1 MNDKVKLMMHPIRM
15 RLVTE
20 LSERQLTTRELAA
33 ALPDIPQ
40 ATLYRQIKRLLDG
53 GVFYVV
59 EENVVN
65 GAVERTY
72 ALVVERV
79 QLTHEDVAG
88 LSSEQHVEMF
98 SMFAASLI
106 HTFTRSMEKNADRD
120 VKNVQYARTNV
131 YLSDVERKAFE
142 EKLSDLITDLMA
154 NQPNAERKR
163 YALASVFLPDER
175 L

>member
-1 MNDKVKLMMHPIRM
+1 MNEKVKLMMHPIRM

-33 ALPDIPQ
+33 ALPDVPQ

-65 GAVERTY
+65 GAIERTY
-72 ALVVERV
+72 ALVVEHV
-79 QLTHEDVAG
+79 QLTQEDVAD
-88 LSSEQHVEMF
+88 LSVEQHVEMF

-106 HTFTRSMEKNADRD
+106 HSFTRSVELNAEQE
-120 VKNVQYARTNV
+120 VKGVQYARTNV
-131 YLSDVERKAFE
+131 YLSEVERKAFGE
-142 EKLSDLITDLMA
+142 QLSDIITQLME
-154 NQPNAERKR
+154 NKPSPERKR
-163 YALASVFLPDER
+163 YALASVFMPDER
-175 L
+175 I